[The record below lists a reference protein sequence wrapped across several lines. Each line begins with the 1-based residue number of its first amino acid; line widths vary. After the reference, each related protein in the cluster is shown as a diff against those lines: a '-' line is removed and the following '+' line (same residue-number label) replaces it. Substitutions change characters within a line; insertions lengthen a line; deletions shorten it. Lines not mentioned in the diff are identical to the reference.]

1 MEGKESSRH
10 TGIETV
16 AALYINL
23 CLYDV
28 HVYILMYIFFFW
40 LGGHLFLKLEM

>member
-28 HVYILMYIFFFW
+28 HVYILMYIFFSG
-40 LGGHLFLKLEM
+40 LVVIYS